1 MTVERIPAPE
11 SAAVRAV
18 VDRVF
23 GRSAVTGVERVTEG
37 VSTYVYRI
45 DRRTETFYLRVLPE
59 AGASFAPE
67 VAVHRLL
74 LDRGVRVPTVVHYEH
89 CNEALGCSVL
99 VTGEIAGC
107 HVGRR
112 AVDGATAA
120 IVREAG
126 RQLAVIN
133 SVPVAGFSWV
143 RRDLGDVDR
152 IEGEHATNRTFLT
165 EYLDADLELLGSGA
179 LSRGQVDAIRSIV
192 AERTTWLDGEQ
203 GWLAHGDFDAT
214 HIFQDDGRY
223 SGIIDFGEI
232 RGADPWYD
240 LGHFRMHDGG
250 TLPVSAL
257 DWLLE
262 GYGEAADLPS
272 DVYERICFA
281 SLLIAV
287 RGLARRMQR
296 HAGAVRRHQALISIP
311 RDIAVLS
318 R

>member
-1 MTVERIPAPE
+1 MTAERVPVPDA
-11 SAAVRAV
+11 AAVRAV

-23 GRSAVTGVERVTEG
+23 GMTAATTVERVAEG
-37 VSTYVYRI
+37 VSTYVFRI
-45 DRRTETFYLRVLPE
+45 ERGAETFYLRVLPE

-67 VAVHRLL
+67 AAVHRLL
-74 LDRGVRVPTVVHYEH
+74 LDREVRVPAVVHYEH
-89 CNEALGCSVL
+89 RNEVLGCSVM

-133 SVPVAGFSWV
+133 SVPVAGFGWV
-143 RRDLGDVDR
+143 RRDLGDVAR
-152 IEGEHATNRTFLT
+152 VEGEHATNRTFLT
-165 EYLDADLELLGSGA
+165 EYLDADLALLGAQA
-179 LSRGQVDAIRSIV
+179 LPRERVDVIRSIV
-192 AERTTWLDGEQ
+192 AERSGWLEGEQ

-214 HIFQDDGRY
+214 HIFQEDGRY

-232 RGADPWYD
+232 RGADRWYD
-240 LGHFRMHDGG
+240 LGHFRMHDGEI
-250 TLPVSAL
+250 LPVTAL

-262 GYGEAADLPS
+262 GYGEAVDLLAGA
-272 DVYERICFA
+272 YERICFA

-287 RGLARRMQR
+287 RALARRMR
-296 HAGAVRRHQALISIP
+296 RDAGAGRRHQALASIP
-311 RDIAVLS
+311 RDIAALS